1 MREPGTRIISW
12 NTNRRSGQAPAQ
24 VRALL
29 ERTPDIVAL
38 QEVTPT
44 TVPMLLKALRDG
56 GLTQFRSTVGL
67 SGAPNTPR
75 PRTYGVL
82 IASRYPLIDE
92 PVGALR
98 ASWEEKALT
107 AVFEAPVG
115 ALELHTV
122 HVPPGSSHAWVKVE
136 VLESVYQCLARTGA
150 RPRILCGDFNTPQWE
165 LSSGEVVTWAQRL
178 DASGRVR
185 PMRRKRKGSASRWD
199 AAERNILTGLATFG
213 FSDAF
218 RSLHGYAVDTGSWVL
233 RRRDREVRRRFDH
246 LFASAELRV
255 VQCRYLHEWRDAGL
269 SDHAAIEADVAVA
282 EGARSDGALNG
293 VRDPTTLIA
302 R

>member
-12 NTNRRSGQAPAQ
+12 NTNRRSREAPAQ

-44 TVPMLLKALRDG
+44 TVPMVLKALRDG
-56 GLTQFRSTVGL
+56 GLTQFRSTVESL
-67 SGAPNTPR
+67 ALPKTPR
-75 PRTYGVL
+75 PRTYGVI
-82 IASRYPLIDE
+82 IASRYPTIDDPE
-92 PVGALR
+92 VALH
-98 ASWEEKALT
+98 ASWKEKALT
-107 AVFEAPVG
+107 AVFQTPVG
-115 ALELHTV
+115 ALEVHTV

-136 VLESVYQCLARTGA
+136 VLESVFRSLARTDA

-199 AAERNILTGLATFG
+199 AAERNVLTGLAAFG
-213 FSDAF
+213 FCDAF
-218 RSLHGYAVDTGSWVL
+218 RSLHGYAVDAGSWVL

-269 SDHAAIEADVAVA
+269 TIVNSQ
-282 EGARSDGALNG
+282 
-293 VRDPTTLIA
+293 IA
-302 R
+302 PW